1 MKAEITYTQDR
12 RYRKGVRVEV
22 AVRNDRGDLAYALDV
37 HGRHSQ
43 REASMIGRGI
53 GTGYESYSEDW
64 GTIEVSDMPPTI
76 TTLED

>member
-12 RYRKGVRVEV
+12 RYKKGVRVEV
-22 AVRNDRGDLAYALDV
+22 AVRDDGALVYALDV

-53 GTGYESYSEDW
+53 GMRYESFSEDW
-64 GTIEVSDMPPTI
+64 GTIEVSDMPPAIETI
-76 TTLED
+76 GD